1 MITATVWGFAVTNV
15 WLFLAVVAVFAM
27 QGYQVYIYLGYQRME
42 AELDEYESKAIDRWS
57 RPLLPLVYEQRAR
70 LNRAIAEQRVVLL
83 INGVCCLAVL
93 WAYLK

>member
-1 MITATVWGFAVTNV
+1 MTDVF
-15 WLFLAVVAVFAM
+15 LLLAVVAVFAM
-27 QGYQVYIYLGYQRME
+27 LAYQVWVYLAYQRLE
-42 AELDEYESKAIDRWS
+42 AALDEYESQALDRWR

-70 LNRAIAEQRVVLL
+70 LNRHIAEQRVVLL